1 MKKDLF
7 KRYSLALFGSVLVA
21 TFTATGAFSFAWFTN
36 NNNITRDFS
45 GETKGAYFASGD
57 GSSEKPFIINKPIH
71 LYNLSWLQYLG
82 FFNEDKKDADGNT
95 GKDNAIDK
103 QYYFKIS
110 ADLDMNGWILPP
122 IGTKTNPFV
131 GNFDGGNYTISNLTI
146 SNKIGTDAGNIT
158 KHPGVVTETH
168 FNSEDNP
175 NIIGFF
181 GVIGSV
187 GTYSLTFSS
196 DINAVSNFYLDG
208 VKIYTYNSNVLCGML
223 AGYVNGT
230 LTNAGVHYGNM
241 NIAKGTQNISD
252 FANVSSYSLI
262 GDYNKEKY
270 SWDDDPDGGDVGY
283 GTSTDIRQLYYD
295 LGGSDGTS
303 SIEVSGKQALPFR
316 ADSNDESIKEPSQKT
331 ATVNLS
337 ENTTG
342 DVNLASNQQ
351 AAKNNI
357 GYYVGNSVKA
367 FRDSSVTSLTITSP
381 SYYYSYFST
390 DVPDEVTSFL
400 NKETTDKSGNASYNY
415 QYSIFISDSTQTAL
429 SEGYNNADNLNLVEN
444 AIVNDFTSCSS
455 YKDSQGKLLLVPNR
469 CIWVAPKQAGKF
481 KMVVYNTE
489 SSYLCQLAIYRLIR
503 STPKDYSTYF
513 TSATKFLITNGEETS
528 GSNAN
533 ITIPKSNSKTALQA
547 YYYAFDVTDDDV
559 SSGYEFAITQ
569 NVGKPY
575 IAYLDIGNNGGSD
588 EDDRTILTGF
598 DFVEKDSND
607 SIIKITDDS
616 YTKSKVSFKISNAT
630 GGGASTSAYSYYFR
644 RTGETTVLYYFTPT
658 SGGGLSFTVLG
669 TSANAK
675 EGSSSDLDDTTTSA

>member
-95 GKDNAIDK
+95 GKDGAIDK

-196 DINAVSNFYLDG
+196 NINAVSNFYLDG

-223 AGYVNGT
+223 VGYVNGT

-241 NIAKGTQNISD
+241 NIASGTQNISD
-252 FANVSSYSLI
+252 FTNVSSYSLI

-283 GTSTDIRQLYYD
+283 GTSTDIRALYD
-295 LGGSDGTS
+295 EMSRLNLMDKTTGVISSGS
-303 SIEVSGKQALPFR
+303 ALPFKCSDDSALSGGEGSKTITTYGR
-316 ADSNDESIKEPSQKT
+316 SLTINYSKSISVADGATNIGYYSGPEIKTYKDYFAKTKASDDYEVDYENIKVADLSSIKTVDESIK
-331 ATVNLS
+331 NYL
-337 ENTTG
+337 
-342 DVNLASNQQ
+342 
-351 AAKNNI
+351 
-357 GYYVGNSVKA
+357 
-367 FRDSSVTSLTITSP
+367 
-381 SYYYSYFST
+381 
-390 DVPDEVTSFL
+390 
-400 NKETTDKSGNASYNY
+400 TTDIDELTRKGDSALVLSGTNFLDTS
-415 QYSIFISDSTQTAL
+415 SL
-429 SEGYNNADNLNLVEN
+429 GVKGGYNLIKNAKVGDYE
-444 AIVNDFTSCSS
+444 
-455 YKDSQGKLLLVPNR
+455 GELLIPYR
-469 CIWVAPKQAGKF
+469 SIWVAPIQPGKF
-481 KMVVYNTE
+481 QMVIVNKDTQ
-489 SSYLCQLAIYRLIR
+489 SARLAVWKVQRN
-503 STPKDYSTYF
+503 TPKDYSTGFVNTYYDS
-513 TSATKFLITNGEETS
+513 TVVGVVIPSYS
-528 GSNAN
+528 GSGAY
-533 ITIPKSNSKTALQA
+533 TP
-547 YYYAFDVTDDDV
+547 YYYGVEVTQDDIDN
-559 SSGYEFAITQ
+559 GYEFVITKYLNGS
-569 NVGKPY
+569 NVY
-575 IAYLDIGNNGGSD
+575 ITYIDVGANGGSD

-616 YTKSKVSFKISNAT
+616 YTKSKVSFKISNT
-630 GGGASTSAYSYYFR
+630 TVGVASTSAYSYYFR

>member
-95 GKDNAIDK
+95 GKDSKIDK

-241 NIAKGTQNISD
+241 NIASGTQNISD
-252 FANVSSYSLI
+252 FTNVSSYSLI

-283 GTSTDIRQLYYD
+283 GTSTDIRALYD
-295 LGGSDGTS
+295 EMSRLNLMDKTTGVISSGT
-303 SIEVSGKQALPFR
+303 ALPFKCSDDSALSGGEGSKTITTYGR
-316 ADSNDESIKEPSQKT
+316 SLTINYSKSISVADGATNIGYYSGPEIKTYKDYFAKTKASDDYEVDYENIKVADLSSIKTVDESIK
-331 ATVNLS
+331 NYL
-337 ENTTG
+337 
-342 DVNLASNQQ
+342 
-351 AAKNNI
+351 
-357 GYYVGNSVKA
+357 
-367 FRDSSVTSLTITSP
+367 
-381 SYYYSYFST
+381 
-390 DVPDEVTSFL
+390 
-400 NKETTDKSGNASYNY
+400 TTDIDELTRKGDSALVLSGTNFLDTS
-415 QYSIFISDSTQTAL
+415 SL
-429 SEGYNNADNLNLVEN
+429 GVKGGYNLIKNAKVGDYE
-444 AIVNDFTSCSS
+444 
-455 YKDSQGKLLLVPNR
+455 GELLIPYR
-469 CIWVAPKQAGKF
+469 SIWVAPIQPGKF
-481 KMVVYNTE
+481 QMVIVNKDTQ
-489 SSYLCQLAIYRLIR
+489 SARLAVWKVQRN
-503 STPKDYSTYF
+503 TPKDYSTGFVNTYYDS
-513 TSATKFLITNGEETS
+513 TVVGVVIPSYS
-528 GSNAN
+528 GSGAY
-533 ITIPKSNSKTALQA
+533 TP
-547 YYYAFDVTDDDV
+547 YYYGVEVTQDDIDN
-559 SSGYEFAITQ
+559 GYEFVITKYLNGS
-569 NVGKPY
+569 NVY
-575 IAYLDIGNNGGSD
+575 ITYIDVGANGGSD

-616 YTKSKVSFKISNAT
+616 YTKSKVSFKISNT
-630 GGGASTSAYSYYFR
+630 TVGVASTSAYSYYFR

>member
-95 GKDNAIDK
+95 GKDGAIDK

-131 GNFDGGNYTISNLTI
+131 GNLDGGNYTISNLTI

-230 LTNAGVHYGNM
+230 LTNAGIHYGNM
-241 NIAKGTQNISD
+241 NIASGTQNISD
-252 FANVSSYSLI
+252 FTNVSSYSLI

-283 GTSTDIRQLYYD
+283 GTSTDIRALYD
-295 LGGSDGTS
+295 EMSRLNLMDKTTGVISSGT
-303 SIEVSGKQALPFR
+303 ALPFKCSDDSALSGGEGSKTITTYGR
-316 ADSNDESIKEPSQKT
+316 SLTINYSKSISVADGATNIGYYSGPEIKTYKDYFAKTKASDDYEVDYENIKVADLSSIKTVDESIK
-331 ATVNLS
+331 NYL
-337 ENTTG
+337 
-342 DVNLASNQQ
+342 
-351 AAKNNI
+351 
-357 GYYVGNSVKA
+357 
-367 FRDSSVTSLTITSP
+367 
-381 SYYYSYFST
+381 
-390 DVPDEVTSFL
+390 
-400 NKETTDKSGNASYNY
+400 TTDIDELTRKGDSALVLSGTNFLDTS
-415 QYSIFISDSTQTAL
+415 SL
-429 SEGYNNADNLNLVEN
+429 GVKGGYNLIKNAKVGDYE
-444 AIVNDFTSCSS
+444 
-455 YKDSQGKLLLVPNR
+455 GELLIPYR
-469 CIWVAPKQAGKF
+469 SIWVAPIQPGKF
-481 KMVVYNTE
+481 QMVIVNKDTQ
-489 SSYLCQLAIYRLIR
+489 SARLAVWKVQRN
-503 STPKDYSTYF
+503 TPKDYSTGFVNTYYDS
-513 TSATKFLITNGEETS
+513 TVVGVVIPSYS
-528 GSNAN
+528 GSGAY
-533 ITIPKSNSKTALQA
+533 TP
-547 YYYAFDVTDDDV
+547 YYYGVEVTQDDIDN
-559 SSGYEFAITQ
+559 GYEFVITKYLNGS
-569 NVGKPY
+569 NVY
-575 IAYLDIGNNGGSD
+575 ITYIDVGANGGSD

-616 YTKSKVSFKISNAT
+616 YTKSKVSFKISNT
-630 GGGASTSAYSYYFR
+630 TVGVASTSAYSYYFR